1 MSGESLDPDGPGS
14 SEVFFMPDKKAYTKD
29 NILIYNIFVYNIPR
43 WVKVPDITRYFSK
56 FGVISEVRLV
66 DDKKKSRHSSLAVGF
81 VNFVDPE
88 SAYTVLKK
96 SNHRIRGSRIGV
108 KAGNSGNQSGAE
120 KAHSHSQVVRGS
132 QQKKAKAS
140 NAQQKKTKASNV
152 GPKLRLNILS
162 LNDDCLEI
170 ICALLGLRDQI
181 RFARVC
187 NRFQEIFKMLSMRA
201 YKRFECRKIIGMPLC
216 EISDFFRLAG
226 KNIET
231 VSSEVPEKNRERIIT
246 FIRTCCVNLKQLKLV
261 NSQMDRDCLKKLL
274 RSFPLL
280 EELNLHN
287 CDIHDL
293 SIESLQYLT
302 QLESLTLSANS
313 ELTGKFM
320 NLLVQ
325 LKVLDLYGCTNIQ
338 TSNLVEICCSMPNL
352 KSLDIRHCDQLSPIF
367 FDTMVEHC
375 QQLEILKMSNPDF
388 PYEHVTLLPRLKHIE
403 LLLHS
408 VSHTQIFLKLVENK
422 SQQLETLKIYG
433 KNSIKPQEI
442 NFISQLEKLKSLYC
456 INNQAINDNALRKL
470 GQLEQLEELVIKHSG
485 NITNKALI
493 KLLRRCKHLRHLNIH
508 YCKKITCE
516 FVLEAINILKD
527 RKDRSQLP
535 LVIFVYG
542 TSIDKYGMS
551 ECQKYMEAEKE
562 ALIKIVFEFL
572 IDYRITGFTDN
583 DIYDRWDTDDYTDEE
598 DVLSDDFYPT
608 FLPHAFPRQSVL
620 RNRNDPD
627 LYPAKDCHFSSIPR
641 ICTGNV
647 YAATTTTTP
656 LLSRSW
662 KSLVPSMTGE

>member
-66 DDKKKSRHSSLAVGF
+66 DDKKESRHSSPAVGF

-88 SAYTVLKK
+88 SAYTVLTK

-120 KAHSHSQVVRGS
+120 KAHSQVVRGS

-140 NAQQKKTKASNV
+140 NAQQKKAKASNV
-152 GPKLRLNILS
+152 GTKLRLNILS

-170 ICALLGLRDQI
+170 ICGLLELRDQL

-187 NRFQEIFKMLSMRA
+187 NRFQEIFKMLSKRA
-201 YKRFECRKIIGMPLC
+201 HKRFEFRKAIKLTLC
-216 EISDFFRLAG
+216 DISDFFRLAG

-231 VSSEVPEKNRERIIT
+231 VSGEVPEKNRKRIIT
-246 FIRTCCVNLKQLKLV
+246 FIRTCCVNLKQLKLI
-261 NSQMDRDCLKKLL
+261 NSRMTPDCLKELL

-280 EELNLHN
+280 EELYLHN
-287 CDIHDL
+287 CGIRDL
-293 SIESLQYLT
+293 SIKSLQYLT
-302 QLESLTLSANS
+302 QLESLTLSGNS
-313 ELTGKFM
+313 DLTGKFM
-320 NLLVQ
+320 NSLVK

-338 TSNLVEICCSMPNL
+338 TSNLVEICRSRPNL
-352 KSLDIRHCDQLSPIF
+352 KSLDIRHCEQLSPIF

-493 KLLRRCKHLRHLNIH
+493 ELLRRCKHLRHLNIH

-516 FVLEAINILKD
+516 FVLEAINILKE
-527 RKDRSQLP
+527 RKDKSQLP

-551 ECQKYMEAEKE
+551 EVC
-562 ALIKIVFEFL
+562 IKNIN
-572 IDYRITGFTDN
+572 Y
-583 DIYDRWDTDDYTDEE
+583 
-598 DVLSDDFYPT
+598 
-608 FLPHAFPRQSVL
+608 
-620 RNRNDPD
+620 
-627 LYPAKDCHFSSIPR
+627 
-641 ICTGNV
+641 
-647 YAATTTTTP
+647 
-656 LLSRSW
+656 
-662 KSLVPSMTGE
+662 